1 MQVSRRT
8 ILQTGA
14 AVAAANLL
22 PRRVMG
28 NVVGANEKVNVAWC
42 GVGNRGPRIIKNF
55 EKSGI
60 ANFVAFCDVDPENKN
75 INATK
80 EKFPDV
86 RIFQD
91 WRKMLD
97 DMDKDI
103 DAVVVLVPDHSHF
116 PITMA
121 AMAAGKHVYTE
132 KPLARTFQEI
142 ELMMAAAK
150 RHGVATQMGNQ
161 GHSGDNYFQF
171 KALKE
176 AGLMNNVT
184 HVDAYMNKWRRWHP
198 WGDLKSIPNGE
209 QAPKTMDWDLWHS
222 TTPVHEFSKKF
233 HPGNWRGWYQHGTGC
248 FGDWGAHILDTIHR
262 FLELGMPEKI
272 SATKMVQPND
282 LIYPLATT
290 INFQFPERSGMPAMD
305 IDWYDGQ
312 ENTPPLPS
320 EFTGRTLDPKT
331 PGKFIYAGNNVFQGG
346 SHGKTLEL
354 LDDEKGESL
363 KEAGVPEKFGK
374 NSDHYK
380 NFLLACRGDEETR
393 SPFSVS
399 GPLSQ
404 VLALGCL
411 AQRLGGE
418 LEFDRETNQIT
429 NNDTA
434 NALLKDTPRKGW
446 EQYYTL

>member
-1 MQVSRRT
+1 MHITRRT
-8 ILQTGA
+8 ALVSGA
-14 AVAAANLL
+14 AAMATSLL
-22 PRRVMG
+22 PRSAWS
-28 NVVGANEKVNVAWC
+28 NPVGANNKVNVAWC
-42 GVGNRGPRIIKNF
+42 GVGNRGPRIIENF
-55 EKSGI
+55 EKAGI
-60 ANFVAFCDVDPENKN
+60 ANFVAYCDVDPENPH
-75 INATK
+75 INGTK
-80 EKFPDV
+80 DKFPKA

-91 WRKMLD
+91 WRKMFD
-97 DMDKDI
+97 DMDKEI

-171 KALKE
+171 QALKA
-176 AGLMNNVT
+176 AGVMDHVT

-198 WGDLKSIPNGE
+198 WGDLKAMPTGE
-209 QAPKTMDWDLWHS
+209 KAPATMDWDLWHS
-222 TTPVHEFSKKF
+222 TTPMHEFSKKF

-248 FGDWGAHILDTIHR
+248 FGDWGAHVLDTIHR

-272 SATKMVQPND
+272 SATKMLQPNR

-290 INFQFPERSGMPAMD
+290 INFQFPKRGNLPAMD
-305 IDWYDGQ
+305 IDWHDGQ
-312 ENTPPLPS
+312 ENLPPTP
-320 EFTGRTLDPKT
+320 EGFGGRELDPKV
-331 PGKFIYAGNNVFQGG
+331 PGKFIYAGDFVFQGG
-346 SHGKTLEL
+346 SHGSTLEL
-354 LDDEKGESL
+354 LDEEKQ
-363 KEAGVPEKFGK
+363 EALAAKGVPTDFGK
-374 NSDHYK
+374 NSDHYA

-404 VLALGCL
+404 MLALGCL

-418 LEFDRETNQIT
+418 LQFDRNTNQIT
-429 NNDTA
+429 NNDAA
-434 NALLKDTPRKGW
+434 NALLKDTPREGW